1 MSFLGFLRVLTFLGC
16 LTPAALL
23 THRAF
28 VTGDLGINPIETL
41 THETGQWA
49 LRFLL
54 ASLAITPLRRLTGW
68 NRVIVFRR
76 MLGLFAFFYAILHL
90 SVWVVFD
97 HYFML
102 GTMIEDIAKRPFITM
117 GTISL
122 LLMVPLALT
131 STKWAIRRMG
141 RRWQTLHRLVYVS
154 AAAAVVHFI
163 WKEKVIINETMIYA
177 GVLAAL
183 LGVRLVLAMRSRGA
197 RALNVKGKS

>member
-1 MSFLGFLRVLTFLGC
+1 MKFLTFLGFLRFLTFLAC
-16 LTPAALL
+16 LAPAALL
-23 THRAF
+23 TYRAF
-28 VTGDLGINPIETL
+28 VTGDLGVNPVETL

-54 ASLAITPLRRLTGW
+54 ASLAITPIRRLTGW

-90 SVWVVFD
+90 SVWMVFD
-97 HYFML
+97 HYFTL
-102 GTMIEDIAKRPFITM
+102 STMVEDIVKRPFITM
-117 GTISL
+117 GTIAL

-131 STKWAIRRMG
+131 STKWAIRKMG

-163 WKEKVIINETMIYA
+163 WKEKVIIDETLMYA
-177 GVLAAL
+177 AILVAL
-183 LGVRLVLAMRSRGA
+183 LAIRVVFALRK
-197 RALNVKGKS
+197 RAANTA

>member
-1 MSFLGFLRVLTFLGC
+1 MVVSALLIARVLTFLGC
-16 LTPAALL
+16 LAPAVLL
-23 THRAF
+23 TYRAF

-97 HYFML
+97 HYFTLATML
-102 GTMIEDIAKRPFITM
+102 EDIAKRPFITM

-131 STKWAIRRMG
+131 STKWAIRKMG
-141 RRWQTLHRLVYVS
+141 RRWQALHRLVYVS

-163 WKEKVIINETMIYA
+163 WKEKVIINETILYA
-177 GVLAAL
+177 AVLALL
-183 LGVRLVLAMRSRGA
+183 LGIRIWFVLRA
-197 RALNVKGKS
+197 RART

>member
-1 MSFLGFLRVLTFLGC
+1 MSFLGFLRFLTFLAC
-16 LTPAALL
+16 LAPAALL
-23 THRAF
+23 TYRAF

-54 ASLAITPLRRLTGW
+54 ASLAITPIRRLTGW

-97 HYFML
+97 HYFTLATML
-102 GTMIEDIAKRPFITM
+102 EDIAKRPFITM

-131 STKWAIRRMG
+131 STKWAIRKMG

-177 GVLAAL
+177 TILAL
-183 LGVRLVLAMRSRGA
+183 LLGIRIFFALRK
-197 RALNVKGKS
+197 RAASAPR